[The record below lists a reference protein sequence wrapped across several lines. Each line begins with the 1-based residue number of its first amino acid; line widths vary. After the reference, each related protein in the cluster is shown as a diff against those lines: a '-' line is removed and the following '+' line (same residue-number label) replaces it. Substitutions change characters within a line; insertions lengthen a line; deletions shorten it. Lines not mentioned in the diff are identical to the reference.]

1 VDTGSRARAN
11 GKQKDNQP
19 PSTTSRTIARVRG
32 TQKNNPPPNTAPFAR
47 AGGKQKDNQHHDPPA
62 TTAPDAGRHTAAP
75 AAAAGD
81 YAPSPVA
88 LRRRVAAAKARR
100 QRLLRIDVGLG
111 VLLAL
116 LTIVIVPGLA
126 IVALIALLAL
136 LAGAVSLAVERLA
149 ARSRRRRG

>member
-1 VDTGSRARAN
+1 MDTGSRAPAD

-32 TQKNNPPPNTAPFAR
+32 TQKNNPPPNTALFAR
-47 AGGKQKDNQHHDPPA
+47 ASGKQKDNQRHDPPA

-75 AAAAGD
+75 AAAGD
-81 YAPSPVA
+81 DAPSTVT

-116 LTIVIVPGLA
+116 LTIVIAPGLA

-149 ARSRRRRG
+149 ARPRRRRG